1 MAAVSMTPFYR
12 QRWCIATTDMF
23 PLDTNQ
29 MARRRIGDQGPIERN
44 GGAKPRLLVEN
55 TENTTMPP
63 NNATG
68 TATVNQDKR
77 LLEE

>member
-1 MAAVSMTPFYR
+1 MTD
-12 QRWCIATTDMF
+12 IF

-29 MARRRIGDQGPIERN
+29 TARRRVGDQGPIERN

-55 TENTTMPP
+55 ADNTTTPP
-63 NNATG
+63 NDATG
-68 TATVNQDKR
+68 TATVSQDKR

>member
-1 MAAVSMTPFYR
+1 MAAVSMTSFYR
-12 QRWCIATTDMF
+12 NRWCIAMTDIS

-29 MARRRIGDQGPIERN
+29 MARRRIGDQDPIERN

-55 TENTTMPP
+55 ADNTTTPS
-63 NNATG
+63 NNATS
-68 TATVNQDKR
+68 TATVNPNKR

>member
-1 MAAVSMTPFYR
+1 
-12 QRWCIATTDMF
+12 
-23 PLDTNQ
+23 

-55 TENTTMPP
+55 ADITTTLP
-63 NNATG
+63 NDAIDTTTTNL
-68 TATVNQDKR
+68 NKR

>member
-1 MAAVSMTPFYR
+1 M
-12 QRWCIATTDMF
+12 TDMF

-55 TENTTMPP
+55 ADNTTTPP